1 MKNDLRQLAPISR
14 QNLFW
19 VDGDATQPSLMA
31 PPPQK
36 RILLV
41 DVNDPRAKTRVKM
54 LLAAGY
60 EVEVREDDSISQRL
74 AHEDSFD
81 LILLSLHRGRLED
94 ACAYSDRL
102 AKHFPNLPILL
113 VTDAG
118 IFAQRGT
125 LSRSMDGWD
134 AAAMMKEIAS
144 MLAGSRHVPEMGV
157 YSHIR
162 NAS

>member
-1 MKNDLRQLAPISR
+1 
-14 QNLFW
+14 
-19 VDGDATQPSLMA
+19 MA

-60 EVEVREDDSISQRL
+60 EVEVREDDSISQLL

-81 LILLSLHRGRLED
+81 LILISLHRKRLED

-118 IFAQRGT
+118 IFAKRGT

-134 AAAMMKEIAS
+134 ADEMMKEIAS
-144 MLAGSRHVPEMGV
+144 MLADSRHIPEIERQ
-157 YSHIR
+157 SDIQ